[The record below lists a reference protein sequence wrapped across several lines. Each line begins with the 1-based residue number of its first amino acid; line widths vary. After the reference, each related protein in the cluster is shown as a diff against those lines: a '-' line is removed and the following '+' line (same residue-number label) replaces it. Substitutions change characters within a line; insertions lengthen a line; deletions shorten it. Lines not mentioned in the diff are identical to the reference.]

1 MKRRST
7 ALLLAA
13 ALVFALLA
21 GCAPSEPAASAPASP
36 ETSASASP
44 STEPSAAPSGEPSA
58 EPSGTPTPSAKP
70 APSEPPVYTDWSKL
84 DPPDYPEDMYT
95 YSPHYSGEKLTPQD
109 NYGMLLPYVGAL
121 VDLDDWEPETAY
133 YYGVM
138 DRSGRVVTDPAY
150 DNVSLYG
157 GYLILTKLAPAPDDY
172 MGWRD
177 VTIAAQDGRWVRE
190 MGLQQSTSYAIDDS
204 GLIACIGLDGE
215 ISFLNSDSDGEI
227 TSIVTREAYAPLV
240 GTDRFSFNF
249 FTMPEDCS
257 VFLYLE
263 VYDGLGYLRV
273 TKLTEDEPE
282 FGQEAEG
289 PFYIYL
295 DPATGAAS
303 LTPPE
308 GHAAEPVYVSREPVD
323 ENGEPI
329 VPDVPGMTSI
339 WATYDDATGELY
351 YEGYAGDGVTYS
363 IFDRDGNP
371 VWEDYETAE
380 IVYPLIL
387 GGTMAFFEKHS
398 GVTCFARYDIV
409 THECIFRCVLR
420 SDSD

>member
-1 MKRRST
+1 MMKTKFT
-7 ALLLAA
+7 AILLA
-13 ALVFALLA
+13 LVLLA
-21 GCAPSEPAASAPASP
+21 GCAPTEPVASAPASP
-36 ETSASASP
+36 ELSAPASSAP

-58 EPSGTPTPSAKP
+58 EPSGTPTPSAEP
-70 APSEPPVYTDWSKL
+70 APSGPPVYTDWSKL

-109 NYGMLLPYVGAL
+109 DYGMLLPYIGAL

-157 GYLILTKLAPAPDDY
+157 GYLVLTKLTAAPDDY
-172 MGWRD
+172 TSLHY

-190 MGLQQSTSYAIDDS
+190 MGLQQSVTYAIDDS
-204 GLIACIGLDGE
+204 GFVACVGLDGE
-215 ISFLNSDSDGEI
+215 ISFVNSDGEI
-227 TSIVTREAYAPLV
+227 TCLVTKEVYAPLV
-240 GTDRFSFNF
+240 GTDSFGFDF
-249 FTMPEDCS
+249 FTMSGDCN
-257 VFLYLE
+257 VFLSLE
-263 VYDGLGYLRV
+263 VYEGLGYLRV
-273 TKLTEDEPE
+273 MEFTEDARE
-282 FGQEAEG
+282 

-295 DPATGAAS
+295 DPVTGAAS
-303 LTPPE
+303 LAPPE
-308 GHAAEPVYVSREPVD
+308 GHAAEPVYVSHEPVD
-323 ENGEPI
+323 ENGDPI
-329 VPDVPGMTSI
+329 VPDVPGMMSV

-371 VWEDYETAE
+371 VWEDYEMAE
-380 IVYPLIL
+380 SVYPLIV
-387 GGTMAFFEKHS
+387 GGTMAFLEQSS
-398 GVTCFARYDIV
+398 GVICFARYDIV